1 MKFSLIFLLIFLLTS
16 SESKEK
22 IIGDTESYNLK
33 VIIDIDAKKKTD
45 EINFHHVVKEKIYFR
60 NKTQILKTEI
70 VDLKNLD
77 GYILSG
83 INELKFKKNN
93 IYQLEHY
100 RSNGS
105 PEIFVYFNVSGIML
119 YKETAYRNKTECN
132 FIKKGYSKTYFDNF
146 KVVKNYDL
154 MELF

>member
-1 MKFSLIFLLIFLLTS
+1 MKFSSIFLLIFLLTS
-16 SESKEK
+16 IESKEK

-33 VIIDIDAKKKTD
+33 VIIEIDAKKKTD
-45 EINFHHVVKEKIYFR
+45 EISFHHVVKEKIYFR
-60 NKTQILKTEI
+60 NRTQTLKTEI

-83 INELKFKKNN
+83 INELKFKKNS
-93 IYQLEHY
+93 IYQMEY
-100 RSNGS
+100 YKSNGS

-119 YKETAYRNKTECN
+119 YKETVNRNKTECN
-132 FIKKGYSKTYFDNF
+132 FIKKGYNKTYFDNF

-154 MELF
+154 IELF